1 MTETFVSFATAGG
14 GSCSQAIGA
23 VASQEDFGDLADRVR
38 FGNLDADVREA
49 GDVAAV
55 EADEM
60 GMFLVIVYS
69 FGSG

>member
-1 MTETFVSFATAGG
+1 M
-14 GSCSQAIGA
+14 
-23 VASQEDFGDLADRVR
+23 ASQEDFGDLADRVR
-38 FGNLDADVREA
+38 FGNLDAYVREA